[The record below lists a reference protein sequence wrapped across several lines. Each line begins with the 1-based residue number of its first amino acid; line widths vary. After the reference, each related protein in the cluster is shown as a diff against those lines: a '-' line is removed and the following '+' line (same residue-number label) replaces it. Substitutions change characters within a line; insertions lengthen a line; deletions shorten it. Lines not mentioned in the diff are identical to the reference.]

1 MAKYSRITGKVFGAS
16 ASASGD
22 NPEIGQFGSALAGTY
37 SGTTDVATI
46 QSLSAWS
53 KGFIDAVNPT
63 TQFPTLPEMTGFGK
77 VLSHQICYLLQQG
90 VAEWDS
96 GTTYYTNSWCSY
108 NGSLYI
114 SKSDNNTNN
123 TPTNVTYWT
132 KFTGASSRNI
142 GEYVTSSMPLNDS
155 KLHLADG
162 SQLSST
168 DYPEIFSYAAS
179 IYSVRY
185 GWQPLSQI
193 SSIAGS
199 SSRAATFGNDIQVV
213 VYSSTY
219 IVYRNYGNQSWVV
232 ANVLPYQ
239 GNRAWIGVTYD
250 NSYFMAINVNGKIVK
265 SSSNSY
271 SDLGNSWTE
280 VADLTESYDA
290 WRDICYG
297 NNIYIALG
305 RYGYISTSV
314 DGSTWTTPDE
324 LLTSGGE
331 WKAVEFD
338 GTNFVALSTTGYIST
353 SVDGSTWTTP
363 TQISNLSTKT
373 WVDFTYNDG
382 KFTAL
387 SSDGYLSTS
396 TDGSSWSVPSQE
408 DLPSSS
414 WTAIAP
420 AHVGL
425 YAVSGN
431 YVSEQEEVPTYPF
444 TTEADWQATNTAY
457 GECGKFVYNAGA
469 NTLRIPKVNSYF
481 KNTTTLSELGETNP
495 ASAPNIKGTFSSVGQ
510 QGDGV
515 VPTTTGAFYVAETHR
530 PAGGVLVE
538 NSGQRDDILGMS
550 ASLYS
555 SFYSDSAT
563 TINTQSVSQY
573 VYIVV
578 SQ

>member
-37 SGTTDVATI
+37 NGTTDVATI
-46 QSLSAWS
+46 QSLPAWS
-53 KGFIDAVNPT
+53 NGFIDAVTPT
-63 TQFPTLPEMTGFGK
+63 TQFPALPEMTGFGK

-123 TPTNVTYWT
+123 APTNVTYWT

-162 SQLSST
+162 SQLSSV

-179 IYSVRY
+179 IYSTVYNWQALTQPFDIGYTGGGSNRVY
-185 GWQPLSQI
+185 G
-193 SSIAGS
+193 
-199 SSRAATFGNDIQVV
+199 ATFGNNIEMFICRDGTLLYHDLDYNYWSYAQNIFLSGTNWRGVAYGNNCFVAIDNTGHISKSISDSHSDVSSVWTQVV
-213 VYSSTY
+213 
-219 IVYRNYGNQSWVV
+219 
-232 ANVLPYQ
+232 
-239 GNRAWIGVTYD
+239 
-250 NSYFMAINVNGKIVK
+250 
-265 SSSNSY
+265 
-271 SDLGNSWTE
+271 
-280 VADLTESYDA
+280 DLTESS
-290 WRDICYG
+290 WKSICYG
-297 NNIYIALG
+297 NGKYVALSES
-305 RYGYISTSV
+305 GYISISS
-314 DGSTWTTPDE
+314 D
-324 LLTSGGE
+324 
-331 WKAVEFD
+331 D
-338 GTNFVALSTTGYIST
+338 GTNWSTPASTITGGGSLVKMLYDGTKFITLSATGYIST
-353 SVDGSTWTTP
+353 STDGSTWTTP
-363 TQISNLSTKT
+363 TQIANLSSKT

-387 SSDGYLSTS
+387 SQLGYLSTS

-408 DLPSSS
+408 NLPASTYI

-420 AHVGL
+420 TEDGL
-425 YAVSGN
+425 FAVTIDG
-431 YVSEQEEVPTYPF
+431 YVSEQKEEPISPF
-444 TTEADWQATNTAY
+444 VTEADWQTINTAY
-457 GECGKFVYNAGA
+457 GECGKYVYNAEN

-495 ASAPNIKGTFSSVGQ
+495 ASAPNIKGSGILNDDPSYCE
-510 QGDGV
+510 
-515 VPTTTGAFYVAETHR
+515 GALY
-530 PAGGVLVE
+530 
-538 NSGQRDDILGMS
+538 NSGIVSTRNSDPGGSTS
-550 ASLYS
+550 ALIKFDASRS
-555 SFYSDSAT
+555 NSIYSDSAT